1 MKSYYN
7 HKYDFILRGDT
18 MKFEQNQTLQEF
30 DRISNSINEF
40 YHEIALK
47 QGLSDSAYD
56 ILQAILILGEGCTQ
70 TEIYK
75 YCYLNKQTVNSSV
88 KKLKE
93 DGLIDFTRRAGR
105 EIHIHFT
112 KLGEQI
118 VNEKILPIEQ
128 AESDVFE
135 EMTKEEQ
142 KEILRLMNK
151 YFDNFK
157 SKINNIMN

>member
-1 MKSYYN
+1 MEFK
-7 HKYDFILRGDT
+7 
-18 MKFEQNQTLQEF
+18 QNQVLQEF
-30 DRISNSINEF
+30 DRISNLINEF

-47 QGLSDSAYD
+47 QGLSDSACE

-70 TEIYK
+70 SEIYK
-75 YCYLNKQTVNSSV
+75 YCYLNKQTVNSSL
-88 KKLKE
+88 KKLRE
-93 DGLIDFTRRAGR
+93 NGLIDFTRGTGR

-112 KLGEQI
+112 KIGGEL

-142 KEILRLMNK
+142 KETLRLMNK

-157 SKINNIMN
+157 AKINKIMNE

>member
-1 MKSYYN
+1 M
-7 HKYDFILRGDT
+7 
-18 MKFEQNQTLQEF
+18 
-30 DRISNSINEF
+30 
-40 YHEIALK
+40 K

-105 EIHIHFT
+105 KIHIHFT